1 LDKVYNSLIA
11 QADDAVTA
19 QRQALVKSASDKRAV
34 WKMEEARKQFWYN
47 NFVKSFDY
55 DPKTRSM
62 VVKKDASKEF
72 VNQLQTVYGDGF
84 SIPEVTGTES
94 STSNTTTTKTN

>member
-1 LDKVYNSLIA
+1 M
-11 QADDAVTA
+11 
-19 QRQALVKSASDKRAV
+19 ASRLSVPVKRAV

-62 VVKKDASKEF
+62 TVKKDANKEF
-72 VNQLQTVYGDGF
+72 INQLSTVYGNDF
-84 SIPEVTGTES
+84 SIPEVDETATA
-94 STSNTTTTKTN
+94 TSNTTTDKTK